1 VKSTDEMTVAK
12 NAWVLWKILAD
23 LEKHLWNLYCDE
35 FLDFDEE
42 ERMVS
47 SAETS

>member
-1 VKSTDEMTVAK
+1 MKTTAEITTAK
-12 NAWVLWKILAD
+12 NAWLIWKKIAD
-23 LEKHLWNLYCDE
+23 LDALLWNLYCDE

-47 SAETS
+47 SAETL